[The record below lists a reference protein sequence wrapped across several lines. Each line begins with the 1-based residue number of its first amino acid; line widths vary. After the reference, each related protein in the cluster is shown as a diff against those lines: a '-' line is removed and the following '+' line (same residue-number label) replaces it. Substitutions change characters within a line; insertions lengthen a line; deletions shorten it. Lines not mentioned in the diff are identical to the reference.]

1 MVVVGRTQGDP
12 GNLEMVSVRYPGAEL
27 EREGRR
33 RWLEWIRT
41 SCGGVGPPRCQPQS
55 LRTRGALLGPQ
66 SPPSGR
72 VGGRGRQPGPRASCP
87 VTARPDFG
95 FDPAA
100 PRPPQTVL

>member
-1 MVVVGRTQGDP
+1 MGAAEDQEIL

-27 EREGRR
+27 EREGTG
-33 RWLEWIRT
+33 WSGSEPAVVVSGLPKVNPGA
-41 SCGGVGPPRCQPQS
+41 CGPE
-55 LRTRGALLGPQ
+55 GALLGPQ

-72 VGGRGRQPGPRASCP
+72 VGAGRQPGPRASCT

-95 FDPAA
+95 SDPAA